1 MDLIEMN
8 FRQAK
13 QQAAQ
18 LEELAVRLDNLAKK
32 DLQETMQELSGVWK
46 GENAEAYM
54 RKGSRLGE
62 NIVATAANL
71 KQIAATIRT
80 TAQRTYETE
89 MRAREIAI
97 ERKYGGGH

>member
-13 QQAAQ
+13 QQAAK
-18 LEELAVRLDNLAKK
+18 LEELAIQLENLAKK
-32 DLQETMQELSGVWK
+32 DLQDTMQELSGVWK

-54 RKGSRLGE
+54 RKGNRLGE
-62 NIVATAANL
+62 NIAATAANL

-97 ERKYGGGH
+97 ERTYGGGH

>member
-18 LEELAVRLDNLAKK
+18 LEELAARLENLAKQ

-54 RKGSRLGE
+54 RKGNRLEE
-62 NIVATAANL
+62 NIAATAAKL
-71 KQIAATIRT
+71 KQIA
-80 TAQRTYETE
+80 TYETE
-89 MRAREIAI
+89 MRAREIAA
-97 ERKYGGGH
+97 ERTYSGGH